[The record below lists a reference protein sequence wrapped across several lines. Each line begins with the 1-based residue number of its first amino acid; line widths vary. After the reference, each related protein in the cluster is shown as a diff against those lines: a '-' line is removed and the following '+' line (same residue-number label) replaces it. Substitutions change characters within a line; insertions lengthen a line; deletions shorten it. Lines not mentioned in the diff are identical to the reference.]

1 MDLNRPGP
9 SRRHISSGT
18 DNVSSTPMFTESYF
32 TVDSDNFDQTAA
44 KTSSSSPPVPPSTQG
59 FNNYNQMNS
68 FFNQNDN
75 YGISSPTPPVSCSSS
90 WQQPPS
96 MPPMSGFSSG
106 QIPQQQFHQPMFPN
120 QQFLMAAGQQLLSNP
135 MTAAAIDAYSQ
146 SLVDKSKGWMGN
158 IKQYFAVDTNYAMK
172 KLLLIFAPFLHKDWS
187 IRYNSEIVAPR
198 DEPNLPDL
206 YIPSMAFITYILVS
220 GYILGLRNQ
229 FAPEQ
234 LGIYASSALAWLLLE
249 VFLIMIAK
257 YVMNLSSA
265 LGFFHMVAFRIDTLL
280 LAAIMFGRN
289 GYLILFMYCTVSL
302 GYFLIRALSTN
313 LQQSQQSSY
322 QHQYG
327 DNPRTAYYLVIFIAL
342 LQPFIM
348 YFLTSSL
355 STTIHDPSGST
366 IPSKPI
372 E

>member
-1 MDLNRPGP
+1 MFRILFLYSLGP

-32 TVDSDNFDQTAA
+32 TVDSDNFDQTTA

-106 QIPQQQFHQPMFPN
+106 RIPQQQFHQPMFPN

-172 KLLLIFAPFLHKDWS
+172 KFPK
-187 IRYNSEIVAPR
+187 
-198 DEPNLPDL
+198 
-206 YIPSMAFITYILVS
+206 
-220 GYILGLRNQ
+220 
-229 FAPEQ
+229 
-234 LGIYASSALAWLLLE
+234 
-249 VFLIMIAK
+249 
-257 YVMNLSSA
+257 
-265 LGFFHMVAFRIDTLL
+265 
-280 LAAIMFGRN
+280 
-289 GYLILFMYCTVSL
+289 
-302 GYFLIRALSTN
+302 
-313 LQQSQQSSY
+313 
-322 QHQYG
+322 
-327 DNPRTAYYLVIFIAL
+327 
-342 LQPFIM
+342 
-348 YFLTSSL
+348 
-355 STTIHDPSGST
+355 
-366 IPSKPI
+366 
-372 E
+372 